1 MTDKKTETNE
11 AIVHEHT
18 GEVSAAEVKEEKAF
32 TKIKDK
38 DMLFRVGDTV
48 SVGFKI
54 VEGGSE
60 RVQSFEGLVIA
71 KKGKEVS
78 RTFTVRRIGA
88 KNIGV
93 ERIFPLHSPKI
104 AYIKVLKKGKVRR
117 AKLYFLRQ
125 NRSKK
130 DSKIKEIQ

>member
-117 AKLYFLRQ
+117 AKL
-125 NRSKK
+125 
-130 DSKIKEIQ
+130 